1 MSDDSSKTIITQA
14 ETVRLGLT
22 SLSPQAGFNKVLKPS
37 FFVFEKGQVR
47 RVEIK
52 DDQPIYTIGR
62 DPEADIRISD
72 GSVAPIQVA
81 CVKFGKRWFFMDCG
95 ASDLTLMDGITRR
108 QVDFRSE
115 SRMILRVGTSWV
127 IFCGLDCDTY
137 TDTDS
142 CALKRSL
149 LEVQGNDL
157 PDLACVRLL
166 CNGKE
171 QGSSAAPILVG
182 THESCDFHLNDS
194 SLSPFHFIIYWNQK
208 GLFLEDLTLGTPGV
222 QINGRRLIGAHL
234 FHQGAQIE
242 AGGQKFTVEI
252 LGSILEQA
260 EALTSRY
267 SRQPHLTLTNTSGLM
282 PSIVLMPN
290 RESLSVGRQS
300 DCRIYIPHPS
310 VSRIHAYLTV
320 KEKQI
325 LIQDNQSSNKTWVN
339 LKPIDRGV
347 LRAGDVIEFGSIPF
361 LLHYEVRR

>member
-1 MSDDSSKTIITQA
+1 MSEDSSKTLITPA
-14 ETVRLGLT
+14 EQMRLGMN

-62 DPEADIRISD
+62 GAEADIRIGD

-115 SRMILRVGTSWV
+115 SRMILRVGTAWV

-157 PDLACVRLL
+157 PDLACVRLS

-182 THESCDFHLNDS
+182 THESCDFHLPGNT
-194 SLSPFHFIIYWNQK
+194 LSPFHFIIYWNQK
-208 GLFLEDLTLGTPGV
+208 GLFLEDLTLGTPGIQV
-222 QINGRRLIGAHL
+222 NGRRLIGSHL
-234 FHQGAQIE
+234 FTENAKIE

-252 LGSILEQA
+252 LGSILEQS
-260 EALTSRY
+260 EALSSRY

-282 PSIVLMPN
+282 PSIVLMPS
-290 RESLSVGRQS
+290 REPLSVGRQN
-300 DCRIYIPHPS
+300 DTRICIPDAS
-310 VSRIHAYLTV
+310 VSRVHAYLTV

-325 LIQDNQSSNKTWVN
+325 LIQDNQSSNKTYVN
-339 LKPIDRGV
+339 LKQIDRGI
-347 LRAGDVIEFGSIPF
+347 LRAGDLVEFGSVPF